1 MIAVS
6 PKPPQTGG
14 GCMVLVVLLGS
25 ENLRISFYFERLE
38 VTSKMC
44 EKYLTLPPNPSQSF
58 LVVETVALL
67 RNCSIIVENKG
78 ILCIGSA
85 SV

>member
-38 VTSKMC
+38 VTSKNVR
-44 EKYLTLPPNPSQSF
+44 KILDITTQS
-58 LVVETVALL
+58 VTELL
-67 RNCSIIVENKG
+67 DRRNSSTIAQLLYNH
-78 ILCIGSA
+78 
-85 SV
+85 